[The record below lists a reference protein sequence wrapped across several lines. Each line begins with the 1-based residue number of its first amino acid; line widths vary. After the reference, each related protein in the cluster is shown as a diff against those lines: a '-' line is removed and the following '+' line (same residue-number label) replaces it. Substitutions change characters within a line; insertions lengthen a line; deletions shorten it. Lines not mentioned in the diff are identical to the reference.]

1 MNLHESM
8 QQLTFVG
15 PGRLEWH
22 EVRAPRLEGAGEA
35 LVRPVAVTR
44 CDLDLYIATGLYPIQ
59 GPFAF
64 GHETAGIVVDVGD
77 GVRSVAPGDRVI
89 VPFQISCGECAFC
102 RRGLT
107 NTCSA
112 VPPSSAYGLAP
123 ISGKEWGGG
132 LGDLVRVPYADAM
145 LVRVPAA
152 LPMSVAAAM
161 SDNAVDGFRTVA
173 PALAEQPGA
182 DVLVVGGLAQSVGLF
197 AVAAAKALGASRV
210 VYTDCSETRLAKAAE
225 LGAEAVACDYSATER
240 FERSFPVV
248 VEAGGTGESLAFALR
263 STQRCGTCTGVSA
276 GTGTT
281 ATVPLRE
288 MYTKG
293 VTYTV
298 GRVHARGGLDA
309 ALECACSGRFDPGA
323 VLTREVRFAD
333 AADAMMEGDVKT
345 VFLRPE

>member
-1 MNLHESM
+1 M

-15 PGRLEWH
+15 PGRLEWQ
-22 EVRAPRLEGAGEA
+22 EVRAPRLEGPGEA

-64 GHETAGIVVDVGD
+64 GHEIAGIVVDVGD
-77 GVRSVAPGDRVI
+77 DVRSVVPGDRVI
-89 VPFQISCGECAFC
+89 VPFQISCGECGFC

-107 NTCSA
+107 NACSA

-123 ISGKEWGGG
+123 ISGTEWGGG
-132 LGDLVRVPYADAM
+132 LSDCVRVPYADAM
-145 LVRVPAA
+145 LVRIPPA
-152 LPMSVAAAM
+152 LPMSVAAAL
-161 SDNAVDGFRTVA
+161 SDNAVDGYRTVA

-197 AVAAAKALGASRV
+197 AVAAARALGAGRV
-210 VYTDCSETRLAKAAE
+210 VYTDFAEARLAKAAE
-225 LGAEAVACDYSATER
+225 LGADAVACDYSATQR
-240 FERSFPVV
+240 FATSFPVV
-248 VEAGGTGESLAFALR
+248 VEAGGTGDSLAFALR
-263 STQRCGTCTGVSA
+263 STQRCGSCTGVSA
-276 GTGTT
+276 GTGTS
-281 ATVPLRE
+281 ATIPLRE

-293 VTYTV
+293 ITYTV
-298 GRVHARGGLDA
+298 SRVHARGDLDA
-309 ALECACSGRFDPGA
+309 ALELACSGHFDPGA
-323 VLTREVRFAD
+323 VITREVAFAQ